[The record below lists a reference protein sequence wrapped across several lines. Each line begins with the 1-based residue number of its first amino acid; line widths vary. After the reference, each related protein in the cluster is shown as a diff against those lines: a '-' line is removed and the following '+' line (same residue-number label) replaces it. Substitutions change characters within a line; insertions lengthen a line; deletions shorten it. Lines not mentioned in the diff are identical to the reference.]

1 MTTQIDPVRLT
12 QDLVRCE
19 SVTPVEGG
27 ALALLE
33 KELTAQ
39 GFTCR
44 RLSFSAEGTPDV
56 ENLYARIGTSAP
68 NICFAGHTDVVP
80 PGDAADW
87 IAPPFSGEIREGR
100 LYGRGSS
107 DMKSGVACFAAAAA
121 RYVGKHGADFGGSIS
136 FLITGD
142 EEGPAINGT
151 VKVLDWMAEEGET
164 IDACI
169 VGEPTNPEFLGQM
182 MKIGRRGSFTGYLT
196 VHGTQGHTAYPHLA
210 DNPIHRL
217 VKMLEPLTAGVLDE
231 GTEHFQPTTVAIATV
246 DTGNPATNVIPAK
259 TSATFNVRFND
270 LHTAESL
277 EAKFRAMFDAVGGR
291 YDLRIECTS
300 NAFVTEPGPL
310 SDAVAAAV
318 KEVTGKEPELSTSG
332 GTSDARFIRKF
343 CQVVEFGIVGQTM
356 HKTDEHVMVS
366 DIEAL
371 TVIYERALEKFFDAA
386 RA

>member
-1 MTTQIDPVRLT
+1 MGHQIDPVRLT
-12 QDLVRCE
+12 QELVRCE
-19 SVTPVEGG
+19 SVTPAEGG

-33 KELTAQ
+33 RELEAL

-44 RLSFSAEGTPDV
+44 RLGFSEDGTPDV
-56 ENLYARIGTSAP
+56 ENLYARIGSGAP
-68 NICFAGHTDVVP
+68 NLCFAGHTDVVP
-80 PGDAADW
+80 PGNAADW
-87 IAPPFSGEIREGR
+87 AVPPFSGEIRDGR

-121 RYVGKHGADFGGSIS
+121 RFIARRGADFGGSIS

-151 VKVLDWMAEEGET
+151 VKVLDWMTENGEA

-217 VKMLEPLTAGVLDE
+217 IKMLEPLTSGVLDE

-270 LHTAESL
+270 LHTKESL
-277 EAKFRAMFDAVGGR
+277 EARFRENFDAVGGQ
-291 YDLRIECTS
+291 YDFRVECTS

-318 KEVTGKEPELSTSG
+318 RDMTGEEPELSTSG
-332 GTSDARFIRKF
+332 GTSDARFIRKY
-343 CQVVEFGIVGQTM
+343 CPVVEFGIVGQTM
-356 HKTDEHVMVS
+356 HKTDENVMVS

-371 TVIYERALEKFFDAA
+371 AGIYEVALEKFFDTAEG
-386 RA
+386 